1 MLLDVTEYYAEYF
14 FQLRSIAG
22 TCYTPPIFAPSLS
35 AVNEPTVAAGTSDVA
50 GSLAGGMPATGTFL
64 QFILYANIYK
74 ILILASFI
82 HAAVA
87 QGTSAGGGGGGDK

>member
-1 MLLDVTEYYAEYF
+1 MLLAVLLVAC
-14 FQLRSIAG
+14 QLR
-22 TCYTPPIFAPSLS
+22 AP
-35 AVNEPTVAAGTSDVA
+35 
-50 GSLAGGMPATGTFL
+50 FL